1 MKKLFIIFFTILF
14 STNSSVAY
22 SKGEKYIDTDWNM
35 TFYNHCGFPSSKGKK
50 QNVKW
55 VEKDE
60 NKFLRFSLY
69 NGQVGKCS
77 NDHKKRKKG
86 EPYTERAD
94 IKQWSKLEKGFQY
107 EISFR
112 LRIVEGFKSKREKF
126 FKISVGN
133 IEQYRVNISN
143 KLEYM
148 GRTRVRGSIFGGS
161 IFSICGVEKYL

>member
-1 MKKLFIIFFTILF
+1 MNILIKSGEFLINKTGFT
-14 STNSSVAY
+14 
-22 SKGEKYIDTDWNM
+22 
-35 TFYNHCGFPSSKGKK
+35 TFYNHCGFPSSKGKE

-112 LRIVEGFKSKREKF
+112 FRIVEGFKSKREKF
-126 FKISVGN
+126 FKISSKS
-133 IEQYRVNISN
+133 SN
-143 KLEYM
+143 KCSKTSLFLQFSGRKNPKGLRLHLLDLSNNKETFKKYKLEYNHSKIQ
-148 GRTRVRGSIFGGS
+148 VH
-161 IFSICGVEKYL
+161 KLN

>member
-1 MKKLFIIFFTILF
+1 MNKQILGWAIIIIILFWFYLTKNKNDNKEVRMNKLFIILFTIFF
-14 STNSSVAY
+14 STNSSVGY
-22 SKGEKYIDTDWNM
+22 SKGEKYIDSDWNM
-35 TFYNHCGFPSSKGKK
+35 TFYNHCGFPSSKGKE

-94 IKQWSKLEKGFQY
+94 IKQWSKLEKGFQ
-107 EISFR
+107 
-112 LRIVEGFKSKREKF
+112 
-126 FKISVGN
+126 
-133 IEQYRVNISN
+133 
-143 KLEYM
+143 
-148 GRTRVRGSIFGGS
+148 
-161 IFSICGVEKYL
+161 